1 MFQRIEQDD
10 IPVAACT
17 SDLWPAWYHSPS
29 LTSGP
34 PFASSQ
40 PSIFPFVVSVVQLV
54 IFSPVNTTQGS
65 LSVLLQRT
73 FQKVL
78 FIDFG
83 CCLFNSL

>member
-1 MFQRIEQDD
+1 MFQRIEQDAV
-10 IPVAACT
+10 PVAGCT
-17 SDLWPAWYHSPS
+17 SALWPAWSHSPG
-29 LTSGP
+29 LTSVP

-78 FIDFG
+78 EMDH
-83 CCLFNSL
+83 